1 MKRGT
6 PEHPKT
12 VRLSRILDIERWGAI
27 GLLEG
32 LWHFAARYAIQGDIG
47 RWSNQEIADG
57 IGWHGRHGTPDAL
70 VAALVEARFLDESPE
85 HRLLIHDW
93 ADHCDESV
101 RKTLKSRGLSV
112 LVRDDSR
119 KVEKGSEDS
128 GRVGPAFP
136 FLSSPSLSSP
146 SPSSPSLAV
155 AEEGEEG
162 FGGDNGKTTTDLIA
176 VLRQQ
181 PFGLTE
187 SDRAVRTALANGCS
201 PQQIMA
207 VAEHWKAKLPAWNS
221 GQLCRRIEKAMPT
234 DDPAGAWPKP
244 NVRSAR
250 RPVGTGDQETDRINE
265 EFKARQAAKGAAK

>member
-6 PEHPKT
+6 TEHPKT

-119 KVEKGSEDS
+119 KVEKGSDDS

-136 FLSSPSLSSP
+136 FLSSPSPASP
-146 SPSSPSLAV
+146 SPASPSPASPSPASPSPPERNAAV
-155 AEEGEEG
+155 AAADVDGLKKKLR
-162 FGGDNGKTTTDLIA
+162 GDPFR
-176 VLRQQ
+176 LRYAA
-181 PFGLTE
+181 
-187 SDRAVRTALANGCS
+187 RAVDAAMRRGVKTAEIVAMAGFWEKSGAQENGRPAPWNRS
-201 PQQIMA
+201 DLYERIFNAMPGENPT
-207 VAEHWKAKLPAWNS
+207 EHWPPPGDWQKRKAK
-221 GQLCRRIEKAMPT
+221 E
-234 DDPAGAWPKP
+234 
-244 NVRSAR
+244 
-250 RPVGTGDQETDRINE
+250 
-265 EFKARQAAKGAAK
+265 

>member
-112 LVRDDSR
+112 LVREDSR
-119 KVEKGSEDS
+119 KVEEGSEDS

-146 SPSSPSLAV
+146 SPSSPSQQP
-155 AEEGEEG
+155 AEEGE
-162 FGGDNGKTTTDLIA
+162 GGLKDNNGKTADELVA
-176 VLRQQ
+176 FFRGC
-181 PFGLTE
+181 PFELTE
-187 SDRAVRTALANGCS
+187 AETCVMEALARGCLAS
-201 PQQIMA
+201 ELLAIG
-207 VAEHWKAKLPAWNS
+207 EHWKSAVKWNR
-221 GQLCRRIEKAMPT
+221 GQLCARIRRQRPGEDPT
-234 DDPAGAWPKP
+234 RLWPRPDPK
-244 NVRSAR
+244 V
-250 RPVGTGDQETDRINE
+250 
-265 EFKARQAAKGAAK
+265 AKT

>member
-6 PEHPKT
+6 LEHPKT

-57 IGWHGRHGTPDAL
+57 IGWHGKHGTPDAL
-70 VAALVEARFLDESPE
+70 IAALVEARFLDESPE

-112 LVRDDSR
+112 FVREESR
-119 KVEKGSEDS
+119 KVEKSSEDS

-136 FLSSPSLSSP
+136 SLSFPSLSSPSLSSP
-146 SPSSPSLAV
+146 SLSTSSSSHSGGSDKNGQLQTLISKLRAAPYELIEAERAV
-155 AEEGEEG
+155 TAAVERGCGVEHLES
-162 FGGDNGKTTTDLIA
+162 IA
-176 VLRQQ
+176 AHWQTFKPAMTRQQ
-181 PFGLTE
+181 LFARI
-187 SDRAVRTALANGCS
+187 S
-201 PQQIMA
+201 
-207 VAEHWKAKLPAWNS
+207 KATP
-221 GQLCRRIEKAMPT
+221 G
-234 DDPAGAWPKP
+234 DDPTRLWP
-244 NVRSAR
+244 R
-250 RPVGTGDQETDRINE
+250 RKEPH
-265 EFKARQAAKGAAK
+265 